1 MSSFLETKMEALR
14 VNEERI
20 KEQQRVL
27 QEEMQ
32 VLQEEIRVEQDNKR
46 LGRETST
53 IEKLHSQIGALS
65 NNIEGNIMSDNFGV
79 VIIQQAKDIKEIAER
94 RDVSGEERYI
104 LIREAHR
111 KLGTK
116 MVSPGCDLFGD
127 ISIGRT
133 DSSGCT
139 IRLIPG
145 IFPRIIEITDND
157 GNRIILPKITPPEF
171 LSNWESVSEE
181 TRQEYPE
188 YGTINPVFKIYR
200 DIIPLFTTML
210 NILEKQQK
218 EINVLN
224 QKIEIK

>member
-1 MSSFLETKMEALR
+1 MPSFLETKLEALR

-27 QEEMQ
+27 QEERQ
-32 VLQEEIRVEQDNKR
+32 VLLEEIMVEQDNER
-46 LGRETST
+46 LSRATST

-65 NNIEGNIMSDNFGV
+65 NNIAGNIMSDNFEV
-79 VIIQQAKDIKEIAER
+79 VIRQQAKDIKEIAER
-94 RDVSGEERYI
+94 RDISGEERYI

-116 MVSPGCDLFGD
+116 MVSIGSDLFGD
-127 ISIGRT
+127 ESIGRT
-133 DSSGCT
+133 DSSGRT
-139 IRLIPG
+139 IRLIPN
-145 IFPRIIEITDND
+145 IFPRLISITDND
-157 GNRIILPKITPPEF
+157 GMEVILPKITPSEF

-188 YGTINPVFKIYR
+188 YGTISPVFTIYR

-218 EINVLN
+218 EINVL
-224 QKIEIK
+224 KIMRD